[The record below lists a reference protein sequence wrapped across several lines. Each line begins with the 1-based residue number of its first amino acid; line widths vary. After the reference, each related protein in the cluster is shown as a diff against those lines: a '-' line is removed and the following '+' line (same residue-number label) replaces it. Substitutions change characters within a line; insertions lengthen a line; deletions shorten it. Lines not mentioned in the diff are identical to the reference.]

1 MNVINDEVFMI
12 EYGKHTIPEMQN
24 MAYVDFCMYT
34 DTIYNKKMKELREQ
48 EEAMKG
54 QKTKV

>member
-1 MNVINDEVFMI
+1 MV
-12 EYGKHTIPEMQN
+12 EYGKHTIPEMQG
-24 MAYVDFCMYT
+24 MPYVDFCMYA

-54 QKTKV
+54 QTNGG